1 MNCDQIEVRIT
12 LGDMPSEDAF
22 HVIVPSSMGSTSVG
36 DLMGQLFPI
45 HKARSHHVL
54 DMLDAR
60 ANPDLPEMYRVLA
73 EMFDTWRAG
82 TSRIDLRT
90 LNGDPLLFSQQASSG
105 LASSQSDHPSSIPV
119 LHLVLDHRLLP
130 LEAYSQEGGN
140 RREMLAWMRGCVLL
154 YFLDKRHEI
163 LPGGE
168 DGQRCAHVSTVAKDL
183 STQGLTTPSSSG
195 ERYEITPAGRTYIE
209 QLIRE
214 TESYI
219 RRFDKF
225 SDVILGNA
233 LRPTEFGTGLG
244 IDMRVQLF
252 IADGI
257 DAFRAVFLL
266 RTYDGT
272 LDAFEDTWQQRICDD
287 KFFDMLL
294 EPALDYGIVPEEDLE
309 RAVRAGR
316 ESSIGRD

>member
-1 MNCDQIEVRIT
+1 M
-12 LGDMPSEDAF
+12 
-22 HVIVPSSMGSTSVG
+22 TS
-36 DLMGQLFPI
+36 Q
-45 HKARSHHVL
+45 
-54 DMLDAR
+54 
-60 ANPDLPEMYRVLA
+60 
-73 EMFDTWRAG
+73 
-82 TSRIDLRT
+82 RT
-90 LNGDPLLFSQQASSG
+90 LPDAG
-105 LASSQSDHPSSIPV
+105 
-119 LHLVLDHRLLP
+119 
-130 LEAYSQEGGN
+130 
-140 RREMLAWMRGCVLL
+140 
-154 YFLDKRHEI
+154 
-163 LPGGE
+163 
-168 DGQRCAHVSTVAKDL
+168 HVW
-183 STQGLTTPSSSG
+183 GLTTPSSSG
-195 ERYEITPAGRTYIE
+195 ERYEITPAGRTYIG

-272 LDAFEDTWQQRICDD
+272 LDAFEDTWHQRICDD